1 MKNLIENTVI
11 KKYIIYIIII
21 ISTIIFAGCNS
32 DKKLEDL
39 ETEIKE
45 IEYTNALIEK
55 NNNIYIYNY
64 NDEYLDPIGDLTR
77 LKELATLSDD
87 YKNIAFKYVDDENKI
102 NIYNLETN
110 EYRELNINIDNQKE
124 ISDIQIENG
133 MLVLALYNSPSSNEY
148 LIYDLENL
156 QLLNTCEG
164 ILIEILDN
172 GKTLIYGNEINGI
185 TSIFINDKKVYTL
198 EQEGEILLDGII
210 SSDKKTIGF
219 LTFLFDKETFEQK
232 EYIYICNIEDNSFK
246 DIEIIEKPFDI
257 SGEIYLEDNEIII
270 TDMDKFVEFNNGEF
284 IIKDINDVNVSIG
297 INSKRLKGILKE
309 TFESED
315 IDESLSWQQLGVNS
329 IIWFK
334 R

>member
-1 MKNLIENTVI
+1 MKNSIKNTGI
-11 KKYIIYIIII
+11 KKYIIYIIIM

-39 ETEIKE
+39 EAEIKE

-110 EYRELNINIDNQKE
+110 EYRELDIDIDNQKE
-124 ISDIQIENG
+124 ISGIQIKDG
-133 MLVLALYNSPSSNEY
+133 MVIVSLYNNPSSNKY
-148 LIYDLENL
+148 LIYDIENL
-156 QLLNTCEG
+156 QLVNTCEG

-198 EQEGEILLDGII
+198 KQEGEILLDGVI

-232 EYIYICNIEDNSFK
+232 EYVYICNIEDNSFK
-246 DIEIIEKPFDI
+246 NIEIIEKPFDI
-257 SGEIYLEDNEIII
+257 SGEIYLEDDELMI
-270 TDMDKFVEFNNGEF
+270 TDMEKFIEFDDGDF
-284 IIKDINDVNVSIG
+284 IIKDLNDINDSIN
-297 INSKRLKGILKE
+297 INSKRLKMILKE
-309 TFESED
+309 TFESEEL
-315 IDESLSWQQLGVNS
+315 DENLSWQELGVNN
-329 IIWFK
+329 IIWFRK
-334 R
+334 

>member
-1 MKNLIENTVI
+1 MKNSIKNTGI
-11 KKYIIYIIII
+11 KKYIIYIIIM

-39 ETEIKE
+39 EAEIKE

-110 EYRELNINIDNQKE
+110 EYRELDIDIDNQKE
-124 ISDIQIENG
+124 ISGIQIKDG
-133 MLVLALYNSPSSNEY
+133 MVIVSLYNNPSSNKY
-148 LIYDLENL
+148 LIYDIENL
-156 QLLNTCEG
+156 QLVNTCEG
-164 ILIEILDN
+164 ILIDVLDK
-172 GKTLIYGNEINGI
+172 GKTLVYGNEINGV

-198 EQEGEILLDGII
+198 KQEGEILLDGVI

-232 EYIYICNIEDNSFK
+232 EYVYICNIEDNSFK
-246 DIEIIEKPFDI
+246 NIEIIEKPFDI
-257 SGEIYLEDNEIII
+257 SGEIYLEDDELMI
-270 TDMDKFVEFNNGEF
+270 TDMEKFIEFDDGDF
-284 IIKDINDVNVSIG
+284 IIKDLNDINDSIN
-297 INSKRLKGILKE
+297 INSKRLKMILKE
-309 TFESED
+309 TFESEEL
-315 IDESLSWQQLGVNS
+315 DENLSWQELGVNN
-329 IIWFK
+329 IIWFRK
-334 R
+334 